1 VISAPPRH
9 ESAPNEAPTAPVVS
23 QALTLLARTKQ
34 WPYGL
39 SLILLT
45 LTLSAGAIR
54 LHGLAGPD
62 GSLNTDEARLTLAAD
77 GVLRTG
83 LPVMPSGRIYTRG
96 LLNGYV
102 IAGSF
107 ALMGRNDFA
116 ARLPSVLAGALLVP
130 VVFLLGRALGG
141 TAAGLAAAVFA
152 ALAEPLVY
160 YSRSAWLPSIFLLLF
175 TLAVY
180 CCYRGFVQRR
190 GAWQVAGAGVFCLA
204 LLSYEFAVLL
214 LGGLGIYLGVEAAR
228 GRLDW
233 YRGRPTLLSLVMLL
247 AGLLLLGALGLAL
260 RAGTLAG
267 PLGEARA
274 WFTPRLALNGMSYY
288 LRVLVPDYTVLIG
301 AGFVG
306 LLLLAA
312 APRKGVVF
320 VLALLVL
327 AFLIPSFVTQLQ
339 RSPRY
344 VLPMLPLLAVLAAA
358 GTVRM
363 ARLVGRGLRLGGVLR
378 AALPGMALVV
388 VFEVALW
395 GDAAAATALLRQPAP
410 GQTWVQAILDQGLE
424 PSDLLVAESANKA
437 QYYFGRSEFFIRP
450 LNYDRYAYPESDMLR
465 DVSTGA
471 VLLVGRGD
479 FERLVE
485 TPNQGRSA
493 WIIGREV
500 PLRSTL
506 QNLDPELWPS
516 LVSSAERLIR
526 TTDGWVLLKV
536 KLPRGAGA
544 PAT

>member
-1 VISAPPRH
+1 MTLLGRTKHWPYAL
-9 ESAPNEAPTAPVVS
+9 
-23 QALTLLARTKQ
+23 ALTLLA
-34 WPYGL
+34 
-39 SLILLT
+39 LT
-45 LTLSAGAIR
+45 LLAGAIR
-54 LHGLAGPD
+54 VHGLAGPD
-62 GSLNTDEARLTLAAD
+62 GSLNTDEARLTLAAE
-77 GVLRTG
+77 GVQRTG

-96 LLNGYV
+96 LLNGYL

-107 ALMGRNDFA
+107 ALMGRSDFA

-130 VVFLLGRALGG
+130 VVFLLGRAVGG

-152 ALAEPLVY
+152 VLSEPLVY

-180 CCYRGFVQRR
+180 CFYRGFVQRK

-214 LGGLGIYLGVEAAR
+214 LGGLGIYLGLEAAR

-233 YRGRPTLLSLVMLL
+233 YRGRPTLLSLVLL
-247 AGLLLLGALGLAL
+247 AAGLLLLGALGLAL

-288 LRVLVPDYTVLIG
+288 LRVLVPDYIVLIG
-301 AGFVG
+301 AGLLG
-306 LLLLAA
+306 LPMLAR
-312 APRKGVVF
+312 APRKGVAF
-320 VLALLVL
+320 LLGLLAL
-327 AFLIPSFVTQLQ
+327 AFLVPSFVTQLQ

-358 GTVRM
+358 GTVRL
-363 ARLVGRGLRLGGVLR
+363 ARLVGRGLRIGGVLR

-388 VFEVALW
+388 VFEAALW
-395 GDAAAATALLRQPAP
+395 GDAAAATARLREPPP
-410 GQTWVQAILDQGLE
+410 GQTWVQAIFEQGLE
-424 PSDLLVAESANKA
+424 PTDLIVSESANRA
-437 QYYFGRSEFFIRP
+437 QYYLGRCEFFIRP
-450 LNYDRYAYPESDMLR
+450 LNYDRYAYPESDTLR

-471 VLLVGRGD
+471 VLLVRRGD
-479 FERLVE
+479 FERLAE
-485 TPNQGRSA
+485 MPNQGRSA

-506 QNLDPELWPS
+506 QSLDPELWPS
-516 LVSSAERLIR
+516 LVGSAERLIR
-526 TTDGWVLLKV
+526 TSDGLVLLKV
-536 KLPRGAGA
+536 KLPRGGEA
-544 PAT
+544 PAA